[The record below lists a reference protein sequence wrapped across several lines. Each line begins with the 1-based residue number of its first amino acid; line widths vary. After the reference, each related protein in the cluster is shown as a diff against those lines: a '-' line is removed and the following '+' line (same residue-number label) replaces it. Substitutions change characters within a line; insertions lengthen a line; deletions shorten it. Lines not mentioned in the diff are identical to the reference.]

1 MGSVE
6 KKKDA
11 SNKER
16 EVTNN
21 MSKDTILSVRISKQ
35 EKVKIRALAKARG
48 MTESSYV
55 RFMLSQKP
63 SDYPEIIQVL
73 KDLINEVNHIGVNVN
88 QIVKGNNSGFYNQGD
103 KDRLYSYMRR
113 LNISV
118 NDVVKKIYK

>member
-6 KKKDA
+6 KKKNT
-11 SNKER
+11 SNKKR

-35 EKVKIRALAKARG
+35 EKGKIRALAKAKG
-48 MTESSYV
+48 MTESAYV

-63 SDYPEIIQVL
+63 SDYPEIIQIL

>member
-6 KKKDA
+6 KKKNA
-11 SNKER
+11 SNKKR

-35 EKVKIRALAKARG
+35 EKAKIRALAKARG
-48 MTESSYV
+48 MTESAYV

-88 QIVKGNNSGFYNQGD
+88 QIVKGNNSGFYNQDD

-118 NDVVKKIYK
+118 NDAVKKIYK

>member
-6 KKKDA
+6 KKKNT
-11 SNKER
+11 SNKKR

-35 EKVKIRALAKARG
+35 EKGKIRAL
-48 MTESSYV
+48 MTESAYV

-63 SDYPEIIQVL
+63 SDYPEIIQML

-88 QIVKGNNSGFYNQGD
+88 QIVKENNSGFYNQSD
-103 KDRLYSYMRR
+103 KDRLYGYMRR
-113 LNISV
+113 LNIPV

>member
-35 EKVKIRALAKARG
+35 EKGKIRALAKAKG
-48 MTESSYV
+48 MTESAYV

-63 SDYPEIIQVL
+63 SDYPEIIQVKTHL
-73 KDLINEVNHIGVNVN
+73 TNMLLAKLRKHMGNVVRKHTVWRQNQNIG
-88 QIVKGNNSGFYNQGD
+88 
-103 KDRLYSYMRR
+103 RL
-113 LNISV
+113 
-118 NDVVKKIYK
+118 

>member
-48 MTESSYV
+48 MTESAYV
-55 RFMLSQKP
+55 RLMLSQKP

>member
-6 KKKDA
+6 KKKNA
-11 SNKER
+11 SNKKR

-35 EKVKIRALAKARG
+35 EKAKIRALAKARS
-48 MTESSYV
+48 MTESAYV

-63 SDYPEIIQVL
+63 SDYQEIIQVL

-88 QIVKGNNSGFYNQGD
+88 QIVKGNNSGFSNQDD

-118 NDVVKKIYK
+118 NDAVKKIYK

>member
-1 MGSVE
+1 
-6 KKKDA
+6 
-11 SNKER
+11 
-16 EVTNN
+16 

-48 MTESSYV
+48 MTESAYV

>member
-1 MGSVE
+1 
-6 KKKDA
+6 
-11 SNKER
+11 
-16 EVTNN
+16 

-35 EKVKIRALAKARG
+35 EKAKIRALAKARS
-48 MTESSYV
+48 MTESAYV

-63 SDYPEIIQVL
+63 SDYQEIIQVL

-88 QIVKGNNSGFYNQGD
+88 QIVKGNNSGFYNQDD

-118 NDVVKKIYK
+118 NDAVKKIYK